1 MQVSKAVK
9 QKLPAGAQALIQ
21 WAEENNYSPVTSY
34 TSTDVANIFHLRV
47 REKGACVDYMD
58 VLKLHCAGSNFFYNK
73 IKNKQISVKV
83 WEFWNK
89 KENV

>member
-34 TSTDVANIFHLRV
+34 TSTAVANIFYLRI
-47 REKGACVDYMD
+47 REAGTYIDYMD
-58 VLKLHCAGSNFFYNK
+58 ILRVHYMYRE
-73 IKNKQISVKV
+73 VKKS
-83 WEFWNK
+83 ETTI
-89 KENV
+89 

>member
-34 TSTDVANIFHLRV
+34 TNTAVANIFRLRV
-47 REKGACVDYMD
+47 KEAGTYTDYMNILQEFTVST
-58 VLKLHCAGSNFFYNK
+58 VLEGLDLNRN
-73 IKNKQISVKV
+73 
-83 WEFWNK
+83 
-89 KENV
+89 